1 MYGKPIPKG
10 PAGSDY
16 FISEEMNKSN
26 LHIPSKDLN
35 DNLPQ
40 WPLSELGQTDKR
52 WVTDEPST
60 TGFYTK
66 NIVQTLEYMF
76 ANEIFFFTNY
86 CQVFACL
93 IRETAF

>member
-40 WPLSELGQTDKR
+40 
-52 WVTDEPST
+52 
-60 TGFYTK
+60 
-66 NIVQTLEYMF
+66 
-76 ANEIFFFTNY
+76 
-86 CQVFACL
+86 
-93 IRETAF
+93 